1 MKELK
6 SAMTTANNSNYL
18 EQLFSNSNR
27 EPLDFLFENS
37 LAYLKALAIV
47 RLYAK
52 SNRKERGGDS
62 KIIVAVLRDLIAF
75 RPAWVKTAGQAPALT
90 A

>member
-1 MKELK
+1 MKTQMLRPD
-6 SAMTTANNSNYL
+6 NVNYI
-18 EQLFSNSNR
+18 EQLFRNSLR
-27 EPLDFLFENS
+27 DSLDFLHENP

-62 KIIVAVLRDLIAF
+62 RIVELVLGDLVRF
-75 RPAWVKTAGQAPALT
+75 RPAWVRVAAKAQALT